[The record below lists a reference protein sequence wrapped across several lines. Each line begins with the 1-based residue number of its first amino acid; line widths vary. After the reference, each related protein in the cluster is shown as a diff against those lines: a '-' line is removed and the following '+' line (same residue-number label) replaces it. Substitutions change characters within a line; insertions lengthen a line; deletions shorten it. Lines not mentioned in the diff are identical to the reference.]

1 MGNPFTQPCIQ
12 WAPPMLHL
20 QALERDVGEESG
32 WKLVHGDV
40 FRPPRRL
47 ELLSALLGTG
57 VQLALLAL
65 AVILITIAGA
75 RAALCLDAGPARHQ
89 IAPQGLGE
97 RARPPTC
104 PCAASRP
111 CRRVRTA
118 APETGGAQ
126 RRDRQPI
133 VKVAG

>member
-1 MGNPFTQPCIQ
+1 
-12 WAPPMLHL
+12 MLHL

-89 IAPQGLGE
+89 IASQGFGE

-104 PCAASRP
+104 PACAASRP
-111 CRRVRTA
+111 CRRRVRTA
-118 APETGGAQ
+118 APETGDAQ
-126 RRDRQPI
+126 RRAWQPA